1 MQYITMRKKQHIGLL
16 RLREQIKCLNL
27 VGIQMEKIHRN
38 VIYSID
44 ATLAGKGFK
53 DPTIPT
59 EDFVELFV
67 RD

>member
-1 MQYITMRKKQHIGLL
+1 MSESVWSDGA
-16 RLREQIKCLNL
+16 
-27 VGIQMEKIHRN
+27 IHRN

-67 RD
+67 RTKVIDWGNATQSVVVE

>member
-1 MQYITMRKKQHIGLL
+1 MQKRHSL
-16 RLREQIKCLNL
+16 
-27 VGIQMEKIHRN
+27 HRN
-38 VIYSID
+38 AFLILLDEDVIYSID

-67 RD
+67 RTKVIDWGNATQSVVVE